1 MHIGNHHQRFHTR
14 ILQAGGGLGGSF
26 SKRISQLEQ
35 VNYRNAAEPHTR
47 CPEHLEMS
55 EEFAQLHKGVLHRGS
70 TEYIQGNA
78 ESNTHTEGCNASLS
92 CFGTDTEKPGLPIA
106 VIVFSYCHPNSLH
119 SAPALLQRPPPA
131 SPRTPSCCL
140 FPPPSPA
147 PFPAHPSPS

>member
-35 VNYRNAAEPHTR
+35 VNYRSAAEPHTR

-55 EEFAQLHKGVLHRGS
+55 EEFAQLKEFCTGEVQS
-70 TEYIQGNA
+70 TSKAKQNL
-78 ESNTHTEGCNASLS
+78 THTEGCNASLS
-92 CFGTDTEKPGLPIA
+92 SFGTDTEKPGLPIA

-119 SAPALLQRPPPA
+119 SAPALLQHPPPA